1 MAAAVMPFEMPDDE
15 MAYNAN
21 AMRLNTM
28 VNAEEVNMRRP
39 KRTKSPVDQIHSNK
53 AESRTVGK
61 LQFWTMSKDRMW
73 PSGESRVSRE
83 SREFRENSVAYGPN
97 SNTVMNTVLYY
108 WSSDSNT

>member
-53 AESRTVGK
+53 AKSRSAILDDVQRECG
-61 LQFWTMSKDRMW
+61 LW
-73 PSGESRVSRE
+73 PRR
-83 SREFRENSVAYGPN
+83 
-97 SNTVMNTVLYY
+97 
-108 WSSDSNT
+108 